1 MTQYPPPGAPEGVPP
16 PGSAPGSWPPPGAP
30 APPPGGPYPVLPT
43 AGPAAYGGPP
53 PMGPNPWG
61 PPVHQP
67 GVVPLRPL
75 TLGDIF
81 GGALQTVRANPKATV
96 GIAAVVTFG
105 FLLIPI
111 LATVL
116 LGVGGGM
123 PAYDV
128 MAPAQESDAMDAGDI
143 GLLVSS
149 GVSGIFGLLAS
160 IVVTGLIVR
169 VVEQALVGAKIS
181 AGEAW
186 QLSKGRLLPLLGLT
200 LLVLVVFVV
209 VLAAPI
215 TVGIATGILLD
226 NTVVSVLLG
235 ILGGLLGLVGVAFL
249 FTRYLLLAAPSLV
262 LEGHGVFASLRR
274 AGQLS
279 QGQFWRLFGIYLLA
293 NLTTSFVGQVI
304 AIPFAIIGVV
314 LLFLLPESW
323 ALAGMLLSSNVSSIL
338 IGALIGPF
346 NAAVLALQY
355 YDQRFRKEGLDIQ
368 LLNQSLHQGPR

>member
-1 MTQYPPPGAPEGVPP
+1 
-16 PGSAPGSWPPPGAP
+16 
-30 APPPGGPYPVLPT
+30 
-43 AGPAAYGGPP
+43 
-53 PMGPNPWG
+53 
-61 PPVHQP
+61 
-67 GVVPLRPL
+67 VVPLRPL

-116 LGVGGGM
+116 LGIGGGM
-123 PAYDV
+123 PSYDV
-128 MAPAQESDAMDAGDI
+128 MAVDESNAMDAGDI
-143 GLLVSS
+143 GLFVSS
-149 GVSGIFGLLAS
+149 AVSGVFGLLAS
-160 IVVTGLIVR
+160 IVVTGLMVR

-200 LLVLVVFVV
+200 LLVGLGMTVVF
-209 VLAAPI
+209 AAPI
-215 TVGIATGILLD
+215 AVGVALGILVD
-226 NTVVSVLLG
+226 STVLAVLLG
-235 ILGGLLGLVGVAFL
+235 ILGGLLGVTATVFL

-274 AGQLS
+274 AGELS
-279 QGQFWRLFGIYLLA
+279 RGQFWRLFGIYLLA

-304 AIPFAIIGVV
+304 AIPFSIIGFA

-323 ALAGMLLSSNVSSIL
+323 ALAGLLLASNVSSIL
-338 IGALIGPF
+338 IGALVGPF

-368 LLNQSLHQGPR
+368 LLNQSLHAGPR

>member
-1 MTQYPPPGAPEGVPP
+1 M
-16 PGSAPGSWPPPGAP
+16 
-30 APPPGGPYPVLPT
+30 
-43 AGPAAYGGPP
+43 
-53 PMGPNPWG
+53 
-61 PPVHQP
+61 
-67 GVVPLRPL
+67 VPLRPL

-81 GGALQTVRANPKATV
+81 GGALQTVRRNPKATV
-96 GIAAVVTFG
+96 GIAAVVTFA
-105 FLLIPI
+105 FLLIPM

-116 LGVGGGM
+116 LGVAGGM

-128 MAPAQESDAMDAGDI
+128 MAVEESDAMDAGDI

-149 GVSGIFGLLAS
+149 GVSAVFGLLAS

-200 LLVLVVFVV
+200 LLVLVVSVV
-209 VLAAPI
+209 VLATPI
-215 TVGIATGILLD
+215 AVGIAAGILLD
-226 NTVVSVLLG
+226 STVVSVLLG
-235 ILGGLLGLVGVAFL
+235 ILGGLLGITAMVFL

-293 NLTTSFVGQVI
+293 NVTTSFVGQVI
-304 AIPFAIIGVV
+304 AIPFAIVGVI

-323 ALAGMLLSSNVSSIL
+323 ALAGMLLASNVSSIL
-338 IGALIGPF
+338 IGALVGPF

-368 LLNQSLHQGPR
+368 LLDQSLHAGPR